1 MKSNTEITKIE
12 DSRELGNK
20 SKTKGMFIPS
30 PKQLYQHLNDY
41 VIGQDDAKKT
51 LAVAIYNHFK
61 RFMINVYGVTKNVK
75 SYEKYEDVFIEKSN
89 VLMLGNSGTGKTYM
103 VKTLC
108 NFLNIPCYIADST
121 KLTESG
127 YVGDDVENILVGLLK
142 SCDYNIE
149 MAQCGVVVLDEVDKL
164 SRKGENVSI
173 TRDVGGE
180 GVQQGLLKIV
190 EGGIISVPPQGGR
203 KHPQQKCIDIDTT
216 NILFIALGAF
226 EGIERVIEKR
236 LNTNRIGFNTTQTYN
251 KDNDILSNVDTAD
264 IRQYG
269 LIPELLG
276 RFPIITHTNPLTED
290 DMIKILSDTKNS
302 AIRQYQK
309 LMSVDNINLD
319 FTEDALRTIAHKA
332 IITKTGA
339 RGLKKIIE
347 NVLMNIMFEFGGN
360 TEKTDII
367 IDEDFINNEL
377 GQQEKVA

>member
-149 MAQCGVVVLDEVDKL
+149 MAQCGVVVLDEIDKL

-309 LMSVDNINLD
+309 LLSVDNINLD

>member
-149 MAQCGVVVLDEVDKL
+149 MAQCGVVVLDEIDKL

-236 LNTNRIGFNTTQTYN
+236 LNTNRIGFNTPQTYN

-319 FTEDALRTIAHKA
+319 FTENALRTIAHKA

>member
-319 FTEDALRTIAHKA
+319 FTENALRTIAHKA

>member
-149 MAQCGVVVLDEVDKL
+149 MAQCGVVVLDEIDKL

-309 LMSVDNINLD
+309 LMSVDNIKLD
-319 FTEDALRTIAHKA
+319 FTENALRTIAHKA

>member
-61 RFMINVYGVTKNVK
+61 RFMINVYGVTKNIK

-149 MAQCGVVVLDEVDKL
+149 MAQCGVVVLDEIDKL

-319 FTEDALRTIAHKA
+319 FTENALRTIAHKA

>member
-142 SCDYNIE
+142 SSDYNIE
-149 MAQCGVVVLDEVDKL
+149 MAQCGVVVLDEIDKL

-251 KDNDILSNVDTAD
+251 KDSDILSNVDTAD

-309 LMSVDNINLD
+309 LLSVDNIKLD
-319 FTEDALRTIAHKA
+319 FTENALRTIAHKA

>member
-142 SCDYNIE
+142 SSDYNIE
-149 MAQCGVVVLDEVDKL
+149 MAQCGVVVLDEIDKL

-276 RFPIITHTNPLTED
+276 RFPIITHTKPLTED

-309 LMSVDNINLD
+309 LMSVDNIKLD
-319 FTEDALRTIAHKA
+319 FTENALRTIAHKA